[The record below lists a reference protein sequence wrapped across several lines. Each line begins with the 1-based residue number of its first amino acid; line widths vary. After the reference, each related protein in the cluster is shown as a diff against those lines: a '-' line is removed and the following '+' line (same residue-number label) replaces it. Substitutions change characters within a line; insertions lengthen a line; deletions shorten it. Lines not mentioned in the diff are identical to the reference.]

1 MLELQHLTV
10 QSKDRIILEDV
21 SFQLGEFQS
30 LAIVGESGSG
40 KSTLLKVLLGLPLRD
55 LWIAKGQYRWQ
66 GEEQLQQA
74 SPFSFVGSEIAWISQ
89 QAGRFY
95 YDRRTIEN
103 HYKDLVKSL
112 KGRTPNIRSFKECM
126 DLVGLEAKKIAR
138 AYPFELSG
146 GMMQRVAIA
155 LSLVSYP
162 KILLAD
168 EPTSA
173 LDVVTKLE
181 IVDLL
186 AHLKREEGLSLLL
199 VTHDMAVAAALSD
212 HMLVICGG
220 QVIEQGATVQ
230 LLESAKEDYT
240 KELLAATPRLQKGA
254 TDGDHFDL

>member
-66 GEEQLQQA
+66 GEQQLQQT

-89 QAGRFY
+89 QAGRFF

-103 HYKDLVKSL
+103 HYKDLVNSL

-126 DLVGLEAKKIAR
+126 DLVGLEAKKIAP

-162 KILLAD
+162 TILLAD

-181 IVDLL
+181 IVNLL
-186 AHLKREEGLSLLL
+186 ARLKREEGLSLLL

-212 HMLVICGG
+212 HMLVIRGG

>member
-1 MLELQHLTV
+1 M
-10 QSKDRIILEDV
+10 
-21 SFQLGEFQS
+21 
-30 LAIVGESGSG
+30 
-40 KSTLLKVLLGLPLRD
+40 RD
-55 LWIAKGQYRWQ
+55 LWIVKGQYRWQ

-89 QAGRFY
+89 QAGRFF

-126 DLVGLEAKKIAR
+126 DLVGLEAKKIAP

-162 KILLAD
+162 TILLAD

-181 IVDLL
+181 IVNLL
-186 AHLKREEGLSLLL
+186 ARLKREEGLSLLL

-212 HMLVICGG
+212 HMLVIRGG

>member
-1 MLELQHLTV
+1 MLKLQHLTV
-10 QSKDRIILEDV
+10 QSKDRIILEDI
-21 SFQLGEFQS
+21 SFQLEEFQS

-55 LWIAKGQYRWQ
+55 LRITKGQYSWQ
-66 GEEQLQQA
+66 GEERLQQ
-74 SPFSFVGSEIAWISQ
+74 SSFSFVGNEIAWISQ
-89 QAGRFY
+89 QAGRFF

-112 KGRTPNIRSFKECM
+112 KGRTPNVRSFKECM
-126 DLVGLEAKKIAR
+126 DLVGLEAKKVAR

-220 QVIEQGATVQ
+220 QVIEQGATFQ

>member
-55 LWIAKGQYRWQ
+55 LWIVKGQYRWQ

-89 QAGRFY
+89 QAGRFF

-126 DLVGLEAKKIAR
+126 DLVGLEAKKIAP

-162 KILLAD
+162 TILLAD

-181 IVDLL
+181 IVNLL
-186 AHLKREEGLSLLL
+186 ARLKREEGLSLLL

-212 HMLVICGG
+212 HMLVIRGG

-254 TDGDHFDL
+254 TDVDHFDL

>member
-1 MLELQHLTV
+1 MLEIQHLTV

-21 SFQLGEFQS
+21 SFQLEESQS

-55 LWIAKGQYRWQ
+55 LRIAKGQFSWQ
-66 GEEQLQQA
+66 GEERLQQ
-74 SPFSFVGSEIAWISQ
+74 SSSFVGSEIAWVSQ
-89 QAGRFY
+89 QAGRFF
-95 YDRRTIEN
+95 YDRRTIKN
-103 HYKDLVKSL
+103 HYRDLVRSL

-126 DLVGLEAKKIAR
+126 DLVGLEAKKVAR

-146 GMMQRVAIA
+146 GMMQWVAIA

-162 KILLAD
+162 KVLLAD

-181 IVDLL
+181 IVALL
-186 AHLKREEGLSLLL
+186 TCLKKEEGLSLLL

-212 HMLVICGG
+212 HMLVIRAGR
-220 QVIEQGATVQ
+220 VIEQGITVQ
-230 LLESAKEDYT
+230 LLESAKDDYT

>member
-55 LWIAKGQYRWQ
+55 LWIVKGQYRWQ

-89 QAGRFY
+89 QAGRFF

-103 HYKDLVKSL
+103 HYKDLVNSL

-126 DLVGLEAKKIAR
+126 DLVGLEAKKIAP

-162 KILLAD
+162 TILLAD

-186 AHLKREEGLSLLL
+186 ARLKREEGLSLLL

-212 HMLVICGG
+212 HMLVIRGG

-240 KELLAATPRLQKGA
+240 KELLAATPHLQKGA

>member
-1 MLELQHLTV
+1 M
-10 QSKDRIILEDV
+10 S
-21 SFQLGEFQS
+21 
-30 LAIVGESGSG
+30 ESGSG

-66 GEEQLQQA
+66 GEQQLQQT

-89 QAGRFY
+89 QAGRFF

-103 HYKDLVKSL
+103 HYKDLVNSL

-126 DLVGLEAKKIAR
+126 DLVGLEAKKIAP

-162 KILLAD
+162 TILLAD

-181 IVDLL
+181 VVDLL
-186 AHLKREEGLSLLL
+186 ARLKREEGLSLLL

-212 HMLVICGG
+212 HMLVIRGG

-254 TDGDHFDL
+254 TNGDHFDL

>member
-1 MLELQHLTV
+1 M
-10 QSKDRIILEDV
+10 
-21 SFQLGEFQS
+21 
-30 LAIVGESGSG
+30 
-40 KSTLLKVLLGLPLRD
+40 
-55 LWIAKGQYRWQ
+55 
-66 GEEQLQQA
+66 
-74 SPFSFVGSEIAWISQ
+74 GSEIAWISQ
-89 QAGRFY
+89 QAGRFF

-126 DLVGLEAKKIAR
+126 DLVGLEAKKIAP

-186 AHLKREEGLSLLL
+186 ARLKREEGLSLLL

>member
-10 QSKDRIILEDV
+10 QSKNRIILEDV

-55 LWIAKGQYRWQ
+55 LWIEKGQYRWQ

-89 QAGRFY
+89 QAGRFF

-126 DLVGLEAKKIAR
+126 DLVGLEAKKIAP

-173 LDVVTKLE
+173 LDVITKLE

-186 AHLKREEGLSLLL
+186 ARLKREEGLSLLL

-212 HMLVICGG
+212 HMLVIRGG

-240 KELLAATPRLQKGA
+240 KELLAATPRLQKGV
-254 TDGDHFDL
+254 TDGDHFEL

>member
-66 GEEQLQQA
+66 GEQQLQQT

-89 QAGRFY
+89 QAGRFF

-103 HYKDLVKSL
+103 HYKDLVNSL

-126 DLVGLEAKKIAR
+126 DLVGLEAKKIAP

-162 KILLAD
+162 TILLAD

-181 IVDLL
+181 VVDLL
-186 AHLKREEGLSLLL
+186 ARLKREEALSLLL

-212 HMLVICGG
+212 HMLVIRGG

-254 TDGDHFDL
+254 TNGDHFDL

>member
-66 GEEQLQQA
+66 GEQQLQQT

-89 QAGRFY
+89 QAGRFF

-103 HYKDLVKSL
+103 HYKDLVNSL

-126 DLVGLEAKKIAR
+126 DLVGLEAKKIAP

-162 KILLAD
+162 TILLAD

-186 AHLKREEGLSLLL
+186 ARLKREEGLSLLL

-212 HMLVICGG
+212 HMLVIRGG

-254 TDGDHFDL
+254 TNGDHFDL

>member
-21 SFQLGEFQS
+21 SIQVGESQS

-55 LWIAKGQYRWQ
+55 LWIAKGQYSWQ
-66 GEEQLQQA
+66 GEEVSYQS
-74 SPFSFVGSEIAWISQ
+74 SPYPFVGSEIAWVSQ
-89 QAGRFY
+89 QAGRFF
-95 YDRRTIEN
+95 YDRRTIEK

-112 KGRTPNIRSFKECM
+112 KGRISKVRSLKECM
-126 DLVGLEAKKIAR
+126 DLVGLDMKKLAP

-146 GMMQRVAIA
+146 GMMQRIAIA

-162 KILLAD
+162 KVLLAD

-186 AHLKREEGLSLLL
+186 VRLKREEGMSLLL

-212 HMLVICGG
+212 HMLVIRGG
-220 QVIEQGATVQ
+220 QVIEQGPTVQ

-240 KELLAATPRLQKGA
+240 KELLAVTPRLQKGA
-254 TDGDHFDL
+254 TDGDYFDL

>member
-55 LWIAKGQYRWQ
+55 LWIAKGQYLWQ

-89 QAGRFY
+89 QAGRFF

-103 HYKDLVKSL
+103 HYKDLVNSL

-126 DLVGLEAKKIAR
+126 DLVGLEAKKIAP

-186 AHLKREEGLSLLL
+186 ARLKREEGLSLLL
-199 VTHDMAVAAALSD
+199 VTHDMVVAAALSD
-212 HMLVICGG
+212 HMLVIRGG

-240 KELLAATPRLQKGA
+240 KELLAATPHLQKGA

>member
-89 QAGRFY
+89 QAGRFF

-103 HYKDLVKSL
+103 HYKDLVNSL

-126 DLVGLEAKKIAR
+126 DLVGLEAKKIAP

-186 AHLKREEGLSLLL
+186 ARLKREEGLSLLL

-212 HMLVICGG
+212 HMLVIRGG
-220 QVIEQGATVQ
+220 VRKRGLYKRVACCNPSFTERSYRWG
-230 LLESAKEDYT
+230 
-240 KELLAATPRLQKGA
+240 P
-254 TDGDHFDL
+254 F

>member
-55 LWIAKGQYRWQ
+55 LWIVKGQYRWQ

-89 QAGRFY
+89 QAGRFF

-126 DLVGLEAKKIAR
+126 DLVGLEAKKIAP

-162 KILLAD
+162 TILLAD

-181 IVDLL
+181 IVNLL
-186 AHLKREEGLSLLL
+186 ARLKREEGLSLLL

-212 HMLVICGG
+212 HMLVIRGG
-220 QVIEQGATVQ
+220 QVNEQGATVQ

>member
-66 GEEQLQQA
+66 GEQQLQQT

-89 QAGRFY
+89 QAGRFF

-103 HYKDLVKSL
+103 HYKDLVNSL

-126 DLVGLEAKKIAR
+126 DLVGLEAKKIAP

-162 KILLAD
+162 TILLAD

-181 IVDLL
+181 VVDLL
-186 AHLKREEGLSLLL
+186 ARLKREEGLSLLL

-212 HMLVICGG
+212 HMLVIRGG

-240 KELLAATPRLQKGA
+240 KELLAATPHLQKGA

>member
-1 MLELQHLTV
+1 MLKLQHLTV
-10 QSKDRIILEDV
+10 QSKDRIILEDI
-21 SFQLGEFQS
+21 SFQLEEFQS

-55 LWIAKGQYRWQ
+55 LRITKGQYSWQ
-66 GEEQLQQA
+66 GEERLQQ
-74 SPFSFVGSEIAWISQ
+74 SSFSFVGNEIAWISQ
-89 QAGRFY
+89 QAGRFF

-112 KGRTPNIRSFKECM
+112 KGRTPNVRSFKECM
-126 DLVGLEAKKIAR
+126 DLVGLEAKKVAR

>member
-95 YDRRTIEN
+95 YDRRTIKN

-126 DLVGLEAKKIAR
+126 DLVGLEAKKIAP

-186 AHLKREEGLSLLL
+186 ARLKREEGLSLLL

-254 TDGDHFDL
+254 TDGDHFNL

>member
-55 LWIAKGQYRWQ
+55 LRITKGQYSWQ
-66 GEEQLQQA
+66 GEERLQQ
-74 SPFSFVGSEIAWISQ
+74 SSFSFVGNEIAWISQ
-89 QAGRFY
+89 QAGRFF

-112 KGRTPNIRSFKECM
+112 KGRTPNVRSFKECM
-126 DLVGLEAKKIAR
+126 DLVGLEAKKVAR
-138 AYPFELSG
+138 AYRFELSG

-186 AHLKREEGLSLLL
+186 PRLKREEGLSLLL

>member
-66 GEEQLQQA
+66 GEQQLQQT

-89 QAGRFY
+89 QAGRFF

-103 HYKDLVKSL
+103 HYKDLVNSL

-126 DLVGLEAKKIAR
+126 DLVGLEAKKIAP

-162 KILLAD
+162 TILLAD

-181 IVDLL
+181 VVDLL
-186 AHLKREEGLSLLL
+186 ARLKREEGLSLLL

-212 HMLVICGG
+212 HMLVIRGG

>member
-66 GEEQLQQA
+66 GEQQLQQT

-89 QAGRFY
+89 QAGRFF

-103 HYKDLVKSL
+103 HYKDLVNSL

-126 DLVGLEAKKIAR
+126 DLVGLEAKKIAP

-181 IVDLL
+181 VVDLL
-186 AHLKREEGLSLLL
+186 ARLKREEGLSLLL

-212 HMLVICGG
+212 HMLVIRGG

-254 TDGDHFDL
+254 TNGDHFDL

>member
-66 GEEQLQQA
+66 GEQQLQQT

-89 QAGRFY
+89 QAGRFF

-103 HYKDLVKSL
+103 HYKDLVNSL

-126 DLVGLEAKKIAR
+126 DLVGLEAKKIAP

-162 KILLAD
+162 TILLAD

-181 IVDLL
+181 VVDLL
-186 AHLKREEGLSLLL
+186 ARLKREEGLFLLL

-212 HMLVICGG
+212 HMLVIRGG

-254 TDGDHFDL
+254 TNGDHFDL

>member
-1 MLELQHLTV
+1 MLEIQHLTV

-21 SFQLGEFQS
+21 SFQLEESQS

-95 YDRRTIEN
+95 YDRRTIKN

-126 DLVGLEAKKIAR
+126 DLVGLEAKKIAP

-186 AHLKREEGLSLLL
+186 ARLKREEGLSLLL

-230 LLESAKEDYT
+230 LLESSKEDYT

-254 TDGDHFDL
+254 TDGDHFNL

>member
-126 DLVGLEAKKIAR
+126 DLVGLEAKKIAP

-186 AHLKREEGLSLLL
+186 ARLKREEGLSLLL

-230 LLESAKEDYT
+230 LLESSKEDYT

-254 TDGDHFDL
+254 TDGDHFNL

>member
-1 MLELQHLTV
+1 MLEIQHLTV

-21 SFQLGEFQS
+21 SFQIGESQS

-55 LWIAKGQYRWQ
+55 LRITKGQYSWQ
-66 GEEQLQQA
+66 GEERLQQ
-74 SPFSFVGSEIAWISQ
+74 SSFFSFVGSEIAWVSQ
-89 QAGRFY
+89 QAGRFF
-95 YDRRTIEN
+95 YDRRTIKN
-103 HYKDLVKSL
+103 HYQDLVRSL
-112 KGRTPNIRSFKECM
+112 KGRAPNVRSFEECM
-126 DLVGLEAKKIAR
+126 DLVGLEAKKVAR

-173 LDVVTKLE
+173 LDVLTKLE
-181 IVDLL
+181 IVTLL
-186 AHLKREEGLSLLL
+186 SRLKKEEGLSLLL

-212 HMLVICGG
+212 HMLVIRVGR
-220 QVIEQGATVQ
+220 VIEQGITAQ

-240 KELLAATPRLQKGA
+240 KELFAAIPRLQKGA

>member
-21 SFQLGEFQS
+21 SFQLGESQS

-66 GEEQLQQA
+66 GEEQLQQT

-89 QAGRFY
+89 QAGRFF
-95 YDRRTIEN
+95 YDRRTIEK

-112 KGRTPNIRSFKECM
+112 KGQTSKVRSLKECM
-126 DLVGLEAKKIAR
+126 DLVGLDMKKLAP

-162 KILLAD
+162 KVLLAD

-186 AHLKREEGLSLLL
+186 VRLKREEGVSLLL

-212 HMLVICGG
+212 HMLVIRGG
-220 QVIEQGATVQ
+220 QVIEQGPTVQ

-240 KELLAATPRLQKGA
+240 KELLAATPLLQKGA

>member
-89 QAGRFY
+89 QAGRFF

-103 HYKDLVKSL
+103 HYKDLVNSL

-126 DLVGLEAKKIAR
+126 DLVGLEAKKIAP

-162 KILLAD
+162 TILLAD

-181 IVDLL
+181 VVDLL
-186 AHLKREEGLSLLL
+186 ARLKREEGLSLLL

-212 HMLVICGG
+212 HMLVIRGG

-240 KELLAATPRLQKGA
+240 KELLAATPHLQKGA

>member
-10 QSKDRIILEDV
+10 QSKDQIILEDI

-74 SPFSFVGSEIAWISQ
+74 SPFSFVGREIAWISQ
-89 QAGRFY
+89 QAGRFF

-126 DLVGLEAKKIAR
+126 DLVGLEAKKIAP

-186 AHLKREEGLSLLL
+186 ARLKREEGLSLLL

>member
-10 QSKDRIILEDV
+10 HSKDRIILEDV
-21 SFQLGEFQS
+21 SMQIGESQS

-55 LWIAKGQYRWQ
+55 LWIAKGQYSWR
-66 GEEQLQQA
+66 GEEVSYQS
-74 SPFSFVGSEIAWISQ
+74 SPYPFVGSEIAWVSQ
-89 QAGRFY
+89 QAGR
-95 YDRRTIEN
+95 TIEK
-103 HYKDLVKSL
+103 HYKDLVNSL
-112 KGRTPNIRSFKECM
+112 KGRTSKVRSLKECM
-126 DLVGLEAKKIAR
+126 DLVGLDMKKLAP

-162 KILLAD
+162 KVLLAD

-186 AHLKREEGLSLLL
+186 VRLKREEGVSLLL

-212 HMLVICGG
+212 HMLVIRGG

>member
-1 MLELQHLTV
+1 MLELQHVTV
-10 QSKDRIILEDV
+10 QSQDRIIIEDL
-21 SFQLGEFQS
+21 SFQLKKSKS

-40 KSTLLKVLLGLPLRD
+40 KSTLLKILLGLPLRD
-55 LWIAKGQYRWQ
+55 LWIAKGQYSWQ
-66 GEEQLQQA
+66 GKEQLQQ
-74 SPFSFVGSEIAWISQ
+74 STPYPFVGNEMAWVSQ
-89 QAGRFY
+89 QAGRFF

-103 HYKDLVKSL
+103 HYKDLVNSL
-112 KGRTPNIRSFKECM
+112 KGRTSKVRSLKECM
-126 DLVGLEAKKIAR
+126 DLVSLDMKKVAP

-186 AHLKREEGLSLLL
+186 DRLKREEGLALLL
-199 VTHDMAVAAALSD
+199 VTHDMAVAAALTD
-212 HMLVICGG
+212 QMLVIREG
-220 QVIEQGATVQ
+220 QVIEQGPTAQ
-230 LLESAKEDYT
+230 LLQSATEDYT
-240 KELLAATPRLQKGA
+240 RELLAATPRLRKGA
-254 TDGDHFDL
+254 SDGHNIDL

>member
-66 GEEQLQQA
+66 GEQQLQQT

-89 QAGRFY
+89 QAGRFF

-103 HYKDLVKSL
+103 HYKDLVNSL

-126 DLVGLEAKKIAR
+126 DLVGLEAKKIAP

-162 KILLAD
+162 TILLAD

-181 IVDLL
+181 VVDLL
-186 AHLKREEGLSLLL
+186 ARLKREEGLSLLL

-212 HMLVICGG
+212 HMLVIRGG

-254 TDGDHFDL
+254 TNGDHFDL

>member
-30 LAIVGESGSG
+30 LAIVGESGRG
-40 KSTLLKVLLGLPLRD
+40 QSTLLKVLLGLPLRD

-74 SPFSFVGSEIAWISQ
+74 FPFSFVGSEIAWISQ
-89 QAGRFY
+89 QAGRFF

-103 HYKDLVKSL
+103 HYKDLVNSL
-112 KGRTPNIRSFKECM
+112 KGRIPNIRSFKECM
-126 DLVGLEAKKIAR
+126 DLVGLEAKKIAP

-162 KILLAD
+162 RILLAD

-186 AHLKREEGLSLLL
+186 ARLKREEGLSLLL

-212 HMLVICGG
+212 HMLVIRGG

>member
-74 SPFSFVGSEIAWISQ
+74 SSFSFVGSEIAWISQ

-112 KGRTPNIRSFKECM
+112 KGRIPNIRSFKECM
-126 DLVGLEAKKIAR
+126 DLVGLEAKKIAP

-186 AHLKREEGLSLLL
+186 ARLKREEGLSLLL
-199 VTHDMAVAAALSD
+199 VTHDMAVAVALSD
-212 HMLVICGG
+212 HMLVIRGG